1 MPSSPRVRRIV
12 PLRTVALES
21 PADLQ
26 AFREA
31 LSKRL
36 RLPRI
41 RIALRL
47 SELGES
53 RRSKHERQINHLLS
67 TRGWAGAALGA
78 LLPLGLTLFFPLSPA
93 SAETASTI
101 AAWVAQGVLGV
112 LLGGAAGAVAGRG
125 LARQRL
131 RSLCARITAE
141 LAEAPSAQR

>member
-1 MPSSPRVRRIV
+1 MPSNPRVRRIV

-31 LSKRL
+31 MSKRL

-47 SELGES
+47 SELAES
-53 RRSKHERQINHLLS
+53 RRSEHERQINHLLS

-78 LLPLGLTLFFPLSPA
+78 LLPLGLTLLYPLSPA
-93 SAETASTI
+93 GADTGSAI
-101 AAWVAQGVLGV
+101 AAWAAQGLLGV
-112 LLGGAAGAVAGRG
+112 LLGGAAGALAGRG
-125 LARQRL
+125 VTRQRL
-131 RSLCARITAE
+131 RSLCARIVAE
-141 LAEAPSAQR
+141 LGSSAQG